1 MKKAFLPLLL
11 AALLVACGEQKT
23 DDATMVKTAT
33 AEPSATNAKH
43 IPAEFADMK
52 YADYGRK
59 MIAAMEQGKIEEWGN
74 LYADDARYYWSG
86 GDSLVGKKAI
96 LDYWTKRRAEV
107 VESISFSNDIW
118 TPLKV
123 NQPQKGPDLP
133 GVWLLSWYQV
143 KVSYK
148 NGKQPI
154 QFWVHTD
161 HHFDANDK
169 IDRTIQ
175 YIDRLP
181 IEKAMSGK

>member
-1 MKKAFLPLLL
+1 MA
-11 AALLVACGEQKT
+11 
-23 DDATMVKTAT
+23 
-33 AEPSATNAKH
+33 
-43 IPAEFADMK
+43 
-52 YADYGRK
+52 
-59 MIAAMEQGKIEEWGN
+59 N